1 MGYPVDL
8 TKIKSEI
15 LSLDYDFSE
24 FSNIDCNCNIHLCK
38 TTDEKAYVYIL
49 LLNQTKDKKLIAVTY
64 NDSGDSLDIGPIDDG
79 YYTLI

>member
-8 TKIKSEI
+8 SKIKSEI

-38 TTDEKAYVYIL
+38 TADENAYVHIL
-49 LLNQTKDKKLIAVTY
+49 LLNSTEDKKLIAITY
-64 NDSGDSLDIGPIDDG
+64 NNNGD
-79 YYTLI
+79 